1 MDPLSS
7 SESVVSN
14 VLLNHQTDKHLAIS
28 TIAGF
33 QMGIASLR
41 ATAGVEVG
49 RNPALKSLLRNI
61 EMEQVRYHLD
71 FPELNLVLVLS
82 ALTKPPFV
90 NQVSG
95 KLLMWMTV
103 FLVALASGKCRSGI
117 HAFEHAR
124 LLVRR

>member
-1 MDPLSS
+1 
-7 SESVVSN
+7 
-14 VLLNHQTDKHLAIS
+14 
-28 TIAGF
+28 
-33 QMGIASLR
+33 MGIASLR

-90 NQVSG
+90 NKVSG
-95 KLLMWMTV
+95 KLLRWKTV

-117 HAFEHAR
+117 HVFEHAR